1 MLTDPAWD
9 VLHIGQVMLAL
20 PHAIWNT
27 GLRAAVVMIPL
38 YSIISMWTIHLL
50 TSLYVEYKTRK
61 VAHLPIGR
69 LYELGRAVF
78 AQWHA

>member
-1 MLTDPAWD
+1 
-9 VLHIGQVMLAL
+9 MLAL

-27 GLRAAVVMIPL
+27 GLRAAVVMIPV

-61 VAHLPIGR
+61 AGFP
-69 LYELGRAVF
+69 
-78 AQWHA
+78 